1 MNSGALERFAN
12 SKFMTKLQEFSVK
25 LSTSPAFSTLSNG
38 MGATMGLVMIGAV
51 VQIICAIGGF
61 FGWKAGD
68 TVYDSIY
75 LVYNMTMGILA
86 FFLAF
91 SLAYNYAK
99 KLKVNPLQS
108 GFTSMVCFLL
118 LCAPV
123 QTVALADG
131 TTKQVLDFAGLGSSS
146 IFVAIIVGMFSVR
159 ITKFAVDHNWM
170 LRLPDSVPEGVLN
183 GFNSIIPAGINII
196 LWYGLSLLI
205 ESFTGTTLANLI
217 IYVLSIPINYLVSPV
232 GMVIVLLLAQ
242 LFWFFGIHGTT
253 VIYSVLMI
261 PMLEVYASN
270 AELAAAGLPLE
281 FSFIFLMGANG
292 IMGGAGNTLPV
303 CIMGYK
309 SKSEQIRAVSRASLV
324 PGLFGINEPMVF
336 GFPIM
341 YNPILLIPFVLCPI
355 VVMGLMGI
363 AYYFGLMAYPSVLV
377 IACMP
382 LIFQNYITTLDW
394 KNCVFAVL
402 MFPVCWLIWYPF
414 FKLYEKQCIANEQAA
429 AEADAE

>member
-1 MNSGALERFAN
+1 M
-12 SKFMTKLQEFSVK
+12 
-25 LSTSPAFSTLSNG
+25 
-38 MGATMGLVMIGAV
+38 
-51 VQIICAIGGF
+51 
-61 FGWKAGD
+61 
-68 TVYDSIY
+68 
-75 LVYNMTMGILA
+75 
-86 FFLAF
+86 
-91 SLAYNYAK
+91 
-99 KLKVNPLQS
+99 
-108 GFTSMVCFLL
+108 
-118 LCAPV
+118 
-123 QTVALADG
+123 
-131 TTKQVLDFAGLGSSS
+131 LDFAGLGSSS

-270 AELAAAGLPLE
+270 AELAAAGLPLQ

-324 PGLFGINEPMVF
+324 PGFFGINEPMVF

-377 IACMP
+377 MACMP

-394 KNCVFAVL
+394 RNCVFAIL
-402 MFPVCWLIWYPF
+402 MFPVCWIIWYPF
-414 FKLYEKQCIANEQAA
+414 FKLYEKQCIANEKAA

>member
-1 MNSGALERFAN
+1 MES
-12 SKFMTKLQEFSVK
+12 
-25 LSTSPAFSTLSNG
+25 
-38 MGATMGLVMIGAV
+38 
-51 VQIICAIGGF
+51 
-61 FGWKAGD
+61 
-68 TVYDSIY
+68 DSIC

-270 AELAAAGLPLE
+270 AELAAAGLPLQ

-324 PGLFGINEPMVF
+324 PGFFGINEPMVF

-377 IACMP
+377 MACMP

-394 KNCVFAVL
+394 RNCVFAIL
-402 MFPVCWLIWYPF
+402 MFPVCWIIWYPF
-414 FKLYEKQCIANEQAA
+414 FKLYEKQCIANEKAA